1 MAETHQGGLRRFK
14 EVSNL
19 RYSRELVFSRGVS
32 KVIRQ
37 VSLMETPFFLMR
49 ISRDRVEEDGDEELC
64 SLAKDNDWRGGSP
77 GDSLSDLRVEIRA
90 ADLGTT
96 VVSFPGSLMSSS
108 NKRRH
113 TPSPSRASSPSR
125 TPKAPRV
132 TASARSPLLC
142 TLPPTCHLPNRPT
155 PLSNSR
161 ALETHYATHHAH
173 VCSSPG
179 CGCVFPD
186 ARLLELVRPCFCL

>member
-96 VVSFPGSLMSSS
+96 VVLCGEYGVE
-108 NKRRH
+108 KRM
-113 TPSPSRASSPSR
+113 
-125 TPKAPRV
+125 RV
-132 TASARSPLLC
+132 TD
-142 TLPPTCHLPNRPT
+142 
-155 PLSNSR
+155 
-161 ALETHYATHHAH
+161 AH
-173 VCSSPG
+173 PS
-179 CGCVFPD
+179 
-186 ARLLELVRPCFCL
+186 